1 MSMQS
6 ATHLS
11 DEALDDL
18 LIGLASVES
27 EAHLAEC
34 AACRIKV
41 QAFGAHLNVFNQAT
55 MAWSQSR
62 SEALPAIRPAASAR
76 AKSVWKALAP
86 LEWAAA
92 VAVLL
97 LLALPVWN
105 RNQLPVPVS
114 NTSATP
120 SAGDSE
126 AQIAADNDLLKS
138 VDAALNADDTSPI
151 TEYDL
156 IERPHSHSKA
166 RSKTRNL

>member
-6 ATHLS
+6 ATHLTE
-11 DEALDDL
+11 EALDDL

-34 AACRIKV
+34 AACRTKV
-41 QAFGAHLNVFNQAT
+41 QAFGAHLKAFNHAS

-62 SEALPAIRPAASAR
+62 AEALPAIRPAASVKV
-76 AKSVWKALAP
+76 KSIWTALAP

-92 VAVLL
+92 AAVLL

-114 NTSATP
+114 SAVATP
-120 SAGDSE
+120 AAGDTE
-126 AQIAADNDLLKS
+126 AQIAEDNDLLKS
-138 VDAALNADDTSPI
+138 VDAALSTNDASPI
-151 TEYDL
+151 AEYGL
-156 IERPHSHSKA
+156 IDRPHSHSRA